1 MKIMTT
7 TILLFLL
14 VIFQYGCDVTFLF
27 HYEGATPS
35 TAEFEKNTTVAVLIG
50 ILIVFTWIPA
60 RWKRKFDVWL
70 GKKIRKK
77 AQAVKSK
84 AQAVKTSL
92 KKKPTLEER
101 IERESRKDEVIQD

>member
-7 TILLFLL
+7 TILIFLL
-14 VIFQYGCDVTFLF
+14 MIFQYGCNVTFLF

-60 RWKRKFDVWL
+60 KWKRKIDVWL

-84 AQAVKTSL
+84 AQAVKTSGNYPLTYSRRL
-92 KKKPTLEER
+92 K
-101 IERESRKDEVIQD
+101 